1 MKLDEI
7 VNESAIKNW
16 AKKLQYKM
24 TGTGEKEA
32 VNILFREKFIKKFK
46 EKFKSEKSNYDNQ
59 LDAAKST
66 VAQFLRDYRWQPD
79 REELQQL
86 STLLNAFGPNP
97 SNEKVVS
104 LAEFLLTMGEKK
116 EETKKQQRIEPTL
129 NNQPANNS
137 APALSTK
144 TNQLVTS
151 IQQMSGA
158 ANLDDLETI
167 AKVAMAMLYKQNP
180 AAYTKLYKEITT
192 GVDQDDNSNIVRGY
206 NESKKYKK

>member
-32 VNILFREKFIKKFK
+32 LNILFREKFIKKFK

-86 STLLNAFGPNP
+86 GTLLNAFGSTP

-116 EETKKQQRIEPTL
+116 EATRKQQRIEPTL
-129 NNQPANNS
+129 NNQPASNS

-206 NESKKYKK
+206 TESKKYKK